1 MDLMPPHADAA
12 TFRAVLLAVISTV
25 RVPLPSTNLPI
36 YKYLRI
42 QLNRWEDDDHLV
54 AILDRV
60 SARARD

>member
-1 MDLMPPHADAA
+1 MDLMPPHADAS
-12 TFRAVLLAVISTV
+12 TFRAALLPVISTV
-25 RVPLPSTNLPI
+25 RVTLPSTNLPI

-60 SARARD
+60 SARAGD